1 MTHQAN
7 KNCEAEIENSKLCGP
22 TVAGQVVRPA
32 HSFRCRMSGVRVTL
46 VLLVMSLQCLAAD
59 RSVIGT
65 SRGDQMLAE
74 YFGAQTAKLRDQCLA
89 DIKSLG
95 DWEAKRLVYRKQLFE
110 MLGLE
115 PLPKKTDL
123 KPVITG
129 KVEHEQFT
137 VEKIHY
143 QSRPGLYVTA
153 NLYIPKGLEE
163 PAPAI
168 LYVCGHGAVKK
179 NNISYGNKVRYQHH
193 AAWFARHG
201 YVCLII
207 DTLQLGE
214 IEGIHHGTYRYKM
227 WWWNSRGY
235 TSAGVEAWNCIRALD
250 YLQTRKEVDIS
261 RVGVTGRSGGG
272 AYSWW
277 IAALDDRIK
286 AAVPVAGITDL
297 QNHVVDGCVEGHCDC
312 MYIVNT
318 YRWDYPLVAALVAPR
333 PLLISNSDKDRIF
346 PLDGVFR
353 LHQKVRKIYSLYDA
367 EKNLGLHI
375 TEGPH
380 KDTQELRIHAFV
392 WFNRFLK
399 GENPL
404 IDKPAVPF
412 FEPEQLKV
420 FDELPADQ
428 INTQIHESF
437 VAKASQPSLPQSAD
451 KWVKQ
456 RKAWMKTLRKRS
468 FRAWPRRTQAGPL
481 DIECLFSVKRGG
493 IQFSAFDFT
502 SQPHVRLRLYLA
514 HRTGLDKPRM
524 VTLNVLDEQRWTKW
538 LAAMRVGFADELS
551 DQTLPEPDEDAFKR
565 NQEMLRNNKDILAYL
580 APRGIGPTAW
590 NTDERKRTQIRRR
603 FMLLGQTL
611 DGMRVWDVRR
621 AIQMLRTLDLAAEVP
636 MTLQGKGRMAGI
648 VLYASLFEPDIARL
662 DLWHLPNTHREGP
675 TFLNVLRYLDIPQAI
690 AIAAER
696 SQIWLYQEDDSGLR
710 FPQAIAEKLGWPDDR
725 LQMHIVSIDN
735 PNP

>member
-1 MTHQAN
+1 MFLLKFFGEGNMARQAN
-7 KNCEAEIENSKLCGP
+7 ENWRSEMVNSKLCGL
-22 TVAGQVVRPA
+22 TMTGQA
-32 HSFRCRMSGVRVTL
+32 VRVTL
-46 VLLVMSLQCLAAD
+46 VLLIMSIQCLAAD
-59 RSVIGT
+59 WSVIGT
-65 SRGDQMLAE
+65 SRGDKMLAE
-74 YFGAQTAKLRDQCLA
+74 YFGAQTAKLSAQCLA
-89 DIKSLG
+89 EVKTLE
-95 DWEAKRLVYRKQLFE
+95 DWETKRQVYRKQLFE

-137 VEKIHY
+137 VENIHF
-143 QSRPGLYVTA
+143 QSRPGLYVTG
-153 NLYIPKGLEE
+153 NLYIPKGLEK
-163 PAPAI
+163 PAPVI

-201 YVCLII
+201 YVCFVI

-286 AAVPVAGITDL
+286 AAVPVAGVTDL

-312 MYIVNT
+312 MYLVNT
-318 YRWDYPLVAALVAPR
+318 YRWDYPLVAALMAPR

-346 PLDGVFR
+346 PLDGVIR
-353 LHQKVRKIYSLYDA
+353 LHEKVRKIYRLYGA

-404 IDKPAVPF
+404 IDKPAVSF

-420 FDELPADQ
+420 FDELPNDQ

-437 VAKASQPSLPQSAD
+437 VAKTSKPSVPKSAGE
-451 KWVKQ
+451 WTKQ
-456 RKAWMKTLRKRS
+456 RKAWMKTVRRKS
-468 FRAWPRRTQAGPL
+468 FRGWPRRAQAGPL
-481 DIECLFSVKRGG
+481 NIECLFSVKRGG

-514 HRTGLDKPRM
+514 HRPGPDKPRM
-524 VTLNVLDEQRWTKW
+524 ITLNVLDEQRWSKW
-538 LAAMRVGFADELS
+538 LAAMRVAFADELS
-551 DQTLPEPDEDAFKR
+551 DQTLSEPDENAFKR
-565 NQEMLRNNKDILAYL
+565 YQELFRNNKDVLAYM
-580 APRGIGPTAW
+580 APRGIGPTEW
-590 NTDERKRTQIRRR
+590 NTDERKLTQIRRR
-603 FMLLGQTL
+603 FMMLGQTI

-621 AIQMLRTLDLAAEVP
+621 AIQMLRTLDLAGEVP
-636 MTLQGKGRMAGI
+636 MTLKGNDQMAGI
-648 VLYASLFEPDIARL
+648 VLYASLFEPDIDRL
-662 DLWHLPNTHREGP
+662 DLWHLPDSHRDGP
-675 TFLNVLRYLDIPQAI
+675 TFLNVLRYLDIPQAV
-690 AIAAER
+690 AMATER
-696 SQIWLYQEDDSGLR
+696 SQIRLYQEDDSGWR
-710 FPQAIAEKLGWPDDR
+710 FPQAVAEKLGWPDDR
-725 LQMHIVSIDN
+725 FQMHVVSIEN
-735 PNP
+735 PYP

>member
-1 MTHQAN
+1 MVGKDN
-7 KNCEAEIENSKLCGP
+7 GNCKLKISSRITCVIFTMLCSCFQCFG
-22 TVAGQVVRPA
+22 AG
-32 HSFRCRMSGVRVTL
+32 
-46 VLLVMSLQCLAAD
+46 

-65 SRGDQMLAE
+65 SRSDQMLAE
-74 YFGAQTAKLRDQCLA
+74 YFNAQTAELRDQCLA
-89 DIKSLG
+89 DIKSLA

-115 PLPKKTDL
+115 PLPQKTDL
-123 KPVITG
+123 KPDITG
-129 KVEHEQFT
+129 KVEHEQFI

-143 QSRPGLYVTA
+143 QSRPGLYVTG
-153 NLYIPKGLEE
+153 NLYIPKGLEK

-179 NNISYGNKVRYQHH
+179 NNISYGSKVRYRHH

-201 YVCLII
+201 YVCFII

-235 TSAGVEAWNCIRALD
+235 TPAGVEAWNCIRALN

-286 AAVPVAGITDL
+286 AAVPVAGVTDL

-346 PLDGVFR
+346 PLDGVVR
-353 LHQKVRKIYSLYDA
+353 VYRKVQKIYSLYDA

-399 GENPL
+399 GQNPL

-420 FDELPADQ
+420 FDELPTDQ

-437 VAKASQPSLPQSAD
+437 VAKAPQPSLPQSAVE
-451 KWVKQ
+451 WAEQ
-456 RKAWMKTLRKRS
+456 RKSWMKALWEKS
-468 FRAWPRRTQAGPL
+468 FRGWPRRAQAGPL
-481 DIECLFSVKRGG
+481 DVECLFSVKRGG

-514 HRTGLDKPRM
+514 HRAGLDKPRM
-524 VTLNVLDEQRWTKW
+524 VALNVLDEQGWAKW

-551 DQTLPEPDEDAFKR
+551 DQTLPEADEDAFKR
-565 NQEMLRNNKDILAYL
+565 NQEMLKNNKDILAYL
-580 APRGIGPTAW
+580 APRGIGPTVW

-603 FMLLGQTL
+603 FMMLGQTL

-690 AIAAER
+690 AMAAER
-696 SQIWLYQEDDSGLR
+696 SQIWLYQEDNSGWR
-710 FPQAIAEKLGWPDDR
+710 FPQAVAEKLGWPDDR
-725 LQMHIVSIDN
+725 LHMHIVSIDN

>member
-1 MTHQAN
+1 MTQQAN

-22 TVAGQVVRPA
+22 TVTGQV
-32 HSFRCRMSGVRVTL
+32 VRVTL
-46 VLLVMSLQCLAAD
+46 VLLFMSLQCLAAD
-59 RSVIGT
+59 RSIIGT
-65 SRGDQMLAE
+65 SRGDEMLAE
-74 YFGAQTAKLRDQCLA
+74 YFRNQTAKLSEQCLA
-89 DIKSLG
+89 EVKTLE
-95 DWEAKRLVYRKQLFE
+95 DWETKRQVYRKQLFE

-129 KVEHEQFT
+129 KVEHEEFT
-137 VEKIHY
+137 VENIHY
-143 QSRPGLYVTA
+143 QSMPGLYVTG
-153 NLYIPKGLEE
+153 NLYIPKGLEK
-163 PAPAI
+163 PAPTI

-201 YVCLII
+201 YVCFTI

-235 TSAGVEAWNCIRALD
+235 TPAGVEAWNCMRALD

-286 AAVPVAGITDL
+286 TAVPVAGVTDL

-312 MYIVNT
+312 MYLLNT
-318 YRWDYPLVAALVAPR
+318 YRWDYPIVAALMAPR
-333 PLLISNSDKDRIF
+333 PLLISNSDKDTIF
-346 PLDGVFR
+346 PLDGVIR
-353 LHQKVRKIYSLYDA
+353 LHEKVRKIYRLYDA

-428 INTQIHESF
+428 INTRIHESF
-437 VAKASQPSLPQSAD
+437 VPKAPQPSVPQSAD
-451 KWVKQ
+451 KWAKQ
-456 RKAWMKTLRKRS
+456 RKAWMKALREKS
-468 FRAWPRRTQAGPL
+468 FRGWPRRAQAGPL
-481 DIECLFSVKRGG
+481 DIERLFSVKRGG
-493 IQFSAFDFT
+493 IHFSAFDFT
-502 SQPHVRLRLYLA
+502 SQSHVRLRLYLA
-514 HRTGLDKPRM
+514 HRAGLDKPRM
-524 VTLNVLDEQRWTKW
+524 VTLNVLDEQGWTEW

-551 DQTLPEPDEDAFKR
+551 DSATGGLPEPDKNAFQR
-565 NQEMLRNNKDILAYL
+565 YQEMFKNNKDTLAYL

-590 NTDERKRTQIRRR
+590 NTGERKRTQIRRR
-603 FMLLGQTL
+603 FMLLGQTI

-621 AIQMLRTLDLAAEVP
+621 AIQTLRTLDLAREVP
-636 MTLQGKGRMAGI
+636 MALEGKGPMAGI
-648 VLYASLFEPDIARL
+648 VLYASLFEPDISKV
-662 DLWHLPNTHREGP
+662 DLWHLPDSHRDGP
-675 TFLNVLRYLDIPQAI
+675 AFLNVLRYLDVPQAV
-690 AIAAER
+690 AMAAER
-696 SQIWLYQEDDSGLR
+696 SQIRLYQEDDSGWR
-710 FPQAIAEKLGWPDDR
+710 FPRAVAEKLGWPDNR
-725 LQMHIVSIDN
+725 FQIQGKCLK
-735 PNP
+735 